1 MRIPRIYHPEPL
13 TSHSHI
19 ALCEDAAN
27 HIGRVLRMGPGQA
40 LQLFDGSN
48 QVFDAEITSAS
59 KKSVEV
65 KVLEGKIDD
74 RESPLHIHLGQVMSR
89 GEKMEFTIQKSI
101 ELGVSL
107 ITPLFSERC
116 GVKLD
121 SERLIKK
128 LQQVGFGGGGGG
140 GCRRLQLL
148 PVSSVVVT
156 GCRKSAQR
164 WIWKP
169 GVQSRMKD

>member
-59 KKSVEV
+59 KKKRGS
-65 KVLEGKIDD
+65 EGAGRQD
-74 RESPLHIHLGQVMSR
+74 RRSRISAAYSPRSGDV
-89 GEKMEFTIQKSI
+89 
-101 ELGVSL
+101 
-107 ITPLFSERC
+107 
-116 GVKLD
+116 
-121 SERLIKK
+121 
-128 LQQVGFGGGGGG
+128 
-140 GCRRLQLL
+140 
-148 PVSSVVVT
+148 
-156 GCRKSAQR
+156 A
-164 WIWKP
+164 W
-169 GVQSRMKD
+169 

>member
-65 KVLEGKIDD
+65 KVLEGQIDD
-74 RESPLHIHLGQVMSR
+74 R
-89 GEKMEFTIQKSI
+89 
-101 ELGVSL
+101 
-107 ITPLFSERC
+107 
-116 GVKLD
+116 
-121 SERLIKK
+121 
-128 LQQVGFGGGGGG
+128 
-140 GCRRLQLL
+140 
-148 PVSSVVVT
+148 
-156 GCRKSAQR
+156 
-164 WIWKP
+164 
-169 GVQSRMKD
+169 